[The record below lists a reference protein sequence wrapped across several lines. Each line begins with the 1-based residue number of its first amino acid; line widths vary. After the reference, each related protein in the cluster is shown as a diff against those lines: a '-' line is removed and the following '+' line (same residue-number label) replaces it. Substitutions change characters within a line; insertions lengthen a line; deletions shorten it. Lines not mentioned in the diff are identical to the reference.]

1 MDRYELPIKVSRIS
15 GGYSIAL
22 ALNDQTVI
30 SRQMSRADLM
40 QLRAERD
47 VGNAQNKQDANDGKG
62 KERTPPRRPS
72 RPFWLRARHSESI

>member
-40 QLRAERD
+40 QLRAMLD
-47 VGNAQNKQDANDGKG
+47 QLLG
-62 KERTPPRRPS
+62 PPPA
-72 RPFWLRARHSESI
+72 LDEL